1 MSPVAMRILVVGKP
15 CGSTAATLSRLAQD
29 GWVADTAE
37 NVAKAK
43 AVLKMFRLD
52 AVLSEENLPD
62 GRGYD
67 LADAVA
73 QQSSTLLVS
82 VALSESCLWLPVI
95 ERGERSLGRRAV
107 TPEMLGFELETILSG
122 VHPGPRRDVHDDARR
137 DALDDARPDSHRDSH
152 ANAKREMPP
161 RRRSSPAAASPDHA
175 HAPQF
180 VAAATAAGKA

>member
-15 CGSTAATLSRLAQD
+15 CGSTAATLSRLALD

-43 AVLKMFRLD
+43 SVLKMFQLD
-52 AVLSEENLPD
+52 AVLSDENLPD

-95 ERGERSLGRRAV
+95 ESGERSLGQRAV

-122 VHPGPRRDVHDDARR
+122 AHRSENR
-137 DALDDARPDSHRDSH
+137 DALADAHPDSHRDSH
-152 ANAKREMPP
+152 AHAKRELPP
-161 RRRSSPAAASPDHA
+161 RRRSTSPAVSPDHS
-175 HAPQF
+175 HAAPLAA
-180 VAAATAAGKA
+180 AAATGKS

>member
-1 MSPVAMRILVVGKP
+1 MSPVAMRLLVVGKL
-15 CGSTAATLSRLAQD
+15 CGSTAATLSRLALD

-43 AVLKMFRLD
+43 SVLKMFRLD

-95 ERGERSLGRRAV
+95 ERGERSLGQRAV
-107 TPEMLGFELETILSG
+107 TPEMLGFEVETILSG
-122 VHPGPRRDVHDDARR
+122 AHHTANR
-137 DALDDARPDSHRDSH
+137 DALSGAHPDSHRDSH
-152 ANAKREMPP
+152 ANAKRELPP
-161 RRRSSPAAASPDHA
+161 RRRSSPAVSHGHA
-175 HAPQF
+175 HAPLL
-180 VAAATAAGKA
+180 VAAAATAGKA

>member
-15 CGSTAATLSRLAQD
+15 CGSTAATLSRLALD

-43 AVLKMFRLD
+43 SVLKMFRLD
-52 AVLSEENLPD
+52 AVLSDENLPD

-73 QQSSTLLVS
+73 QQWSTLLVS

-95 ERGERSLGRRAV
+95 ERGERRLGQRAV

-122 VHPGPRRDVHDDARR
+122 AHRAANR
-137 DALDDARPDSHRDSH
+137 DAPADAYPDSHRDSH
-152 ANAKREMPP
+152 ANAKRELPP
-161 RRRSSPAAASPDHA
+161 SRRSTPAASPDHA
-175 HAPQF
+175 HAAPLA
-180 VAAATAAGKA
+180 VAAAKS

>member
-15 CGSTAATLSRLAQD
+15 CGSTAATLSRLALD

-37 NVAKAK
+37 TVAKAK
-43 AVLKMFRLD
+43 SVLKMFRLD

-95 ERGERSLGRRAV
+95 ERGDRSLGQRAV
-107 TPEMLGFELETILSG
+107 TPDMLGFELETILSSAHRAANRG
-122 VHPGPRRDVHDDARR
+122 
-137 DALDDARPDSHRDSH
+137 ALAGAHSDSHRDSH
-152 ANAKREMPP
+152 AHPKRELPP
-161 RRRSSPAAASPDHA
+161 RRKSAPAASPNHA
-175 HAPQF
+175 HAPSL
-180 VAAATAAGKA
+180 VAAAATATAKS

>member
-1 MSPVAMRILVVGKP
+1 MSPIAMRILVVGKA
-15 CGSTAATLSRLAQD
+15 CGSTAATLSRLALD

-37 NVAKAK
+37 NVASARS
-43 AVLKMFRLD
+43 VLKMFRLD

-82 VALSESCLWLPVI
+82 VALSESCLWLPVV

-122 VHPGPRRDVHDDARR
+122 AHHAGNRDTLADPH
-137 DALDDARPDSHRDSH
+137 PDSHRDSH
-152 ANAKREMPP
+152 AHAKREVPP
-161 RRRSSPAAASPDHA
+161 RRRSSPVAASPDHA
-175 HAPQF
+175 QAPQL

>member
-15 CGSTAATLSRLAQD
+15 CGSTAATLSRLALE

-37 NVAKAK
+37 DVAKARS
-43 AVLKMFRLD
+43 VLKMFRLD
-52 AVLSEENLPD
+52 VVLSEENLPD

-67 LADAVA
+67 LADTVA

-107 TPEMLGFELETILSG
+107 TPEMLEFELETILSG
-122 VHPGPRRDVHDDARR
+122 AHHAANRDVHAG
-137 DALDDARPDSHRDSH
+137 AHPDSRRDSH
-152 ANAKREMPP
+152 AHAKRELPP
-161 RRRSSPAAASPDHA
+161 RRRSSPAASPDHA
-175 HAPQF
+175 HAPSPE
-180 VAAATAAGKA
+180 AAASAKS